1 MLLLQRFYLK
11 LCKPTF
17 LLVDRVAFFYS
28 LISVF
33 FRQISTKLSYQ
44 PWPLVLKVR
53 VSSLST
59 IQFYYVFNLFIFLP
73 SFLPTYLPSLFIYLF
88 NLLSMFII
96 LVKVKYIFLFRKRSL
111 FTNEIVSENSPLNCR
126 IRDQS
131 LQTLLYFM
139 LVKVN

>member
-33 FRQISTKLSYQ
+33 FREIPTKLSYQ
-44 PWPLVLKVR
+44 PWPLVLEVR

-73 SFLPTYLPSLFIYLF
+73 SFLPSFLPTFLYYLFIYLF
-88 NLLSMFII
+88 I
-96 LVKVKYIFLFRKRSL
+96 
-111 FTNEIVSENSPLNCR
+111 
-126 IRDQS
+126 
-131 LQTLLYFM
+131 
-139 LVKVN
+139 